1 MIIVDTREKPKAI
14 EKILKYF
21 DAHGVEYR
29 KEKLDYGDYMIEN
42 GPKISIDRKQNIAE
56 LAKNCTRE
64 SERFR
69 REMAR
74 AAADGARLVI
84 LVEQNRYKDRDET
97 VEVRS
102 IEDLIRWSSPHTQV
116 RGEKIYRVLASWSAK
131 YPICV
136 KFCDKRQT
144 GKEILKILYT
154 GRTEAQEGK

>member
-84 LVEQNRYKDRDET
+84 LVEQNTYQDRGEP
-97 VEVRS
+97 VEVLD
-102 IEDLIRWSSPHTQV
+102 IIDLIRWSSPHTMV
-116 RGEKIYRVLASWSAK
+116 RGEKVYRVLTSWRAK
-131 YPICV
+131 WPIDII
-136 KFCDKRQT
+136 FCDKRST
-144 GKEILKILYT
+144 GRMILEILYSEDND
-154 GRTEAQEGK
+154 GN